1 MKKKLPVGSI
11 VKLNNNKRFM
21 IIGYSPNKPNDKEIF
36 DYICCLPKI
45 GIIRKAS
52 EIKLN
57 IDYFY
62 IKEEDIKQ
70 VLYIGYSDK
79 IFDLY
84 EYSLYICETNLKIV
98 KDQEEEINEE
108 NIKKIVEQSFED
120 IKRVG
125 EGNG

>member
-11 VKLNNNKRFM
+11 VRLNNNKRFM
-21 IIGYSPNKPNDKEIF
+21 IIGYSPSKPNDKKKY

-62 IKEEDIKQ
+62 LKEEDIKQ
-70 VLYIGYSDK
+70 VLYIGYSDE

-84 EYSLYICETNLKIV
+84 EYSLYIYETNLKIA
-98 KDQEEEINEE
+98 KEQEELNEE
-108 NIKKIVEQSFED
+108 NIKKIVEQSLQD

-125 EGNG
+125 EENG